1 MSSMQGPRLLVARPW
16 GEGRLAGWQPAT
28 VKPTTVSTVIA
39 RASHRNTTGLIGTF
53 PRDLFMP
60 KWYCNPERPMSQS
73 ERLPS

>member
-1 MSSMQGPRLLVARPW
+1 MSSMQGPRLSVARPW

-60 KWYCNPERPMSQS
+60 KWYCNPERPMSQR